1 MKLHPEA
8 PQLWRAMVK
17 AFFPV
22 QLPMYFPFVIV
33 TTAKIVQAH
42 VGVKGLIHVLDSGG
56 AASEVRREGGKE
68 DGEKAA
74 AHVSSLYSIFILNN
88 RATSMRA

>member
-56 AASEVRREGGKE
+56 AASEVRREGGRE
-68 DGEKAA
+68 DREKPA
-74 AHVSSLYSIFILNN
+74 AHVLTVFNLH
-88 RATSMRA
+88 TK

>member
-1 MKLHPEA
+1 
-8 PQLWRAMVK
+8 MVK

-33 TTAKIVQAH
+33 TAAKIVQAH

-56 AASEVRREGGKE
+56 DAREVRREGGRE
-68 DGEKAA
+68 GRRGGRREGGGG
-74 AHVSSLYSIFILNN
+74 
-88 RATSMRA
+88 

>member
-1 MKLHPEA
+1 
-8 PQLWRAMVK
+8 MVK

-33 TTAKIVQAH
+33 TAAKIVQAH

-56 AASEVRREGGKE
+56 NASEVREEGRKGR
-68 DGEKAA
+68 GEGRTLT
-74 AHVSSLYSIFILNN
+74 HVDDLHFL
-88 RATSMRA
+88 